1 MKPVSFVEI
10 DHEAG
15 RHWLSK
21 PTAKELARERDAI
34 RRRNRAKYLAELAA
48 ERLDRAMRDAGFDPD
63 EPAWREPQAHA
74 AGIIFQT
81 PSGHMLLMKRR
92 SGVWSI
98 PAGLIEENEDP
109 RHAAHRESAEE
120 TGYPGNHEAYK
131 VDERT
136 TNGVHFHTF
145 LQPVSRQFSP
155 ILNSEHTESGWFHG
169 FSLPEP
175 LHPGLE
181 ATLGAMDEYGDR
193 HPFPG

>member
-1 MKPVSFVEI
+1 MI
-10 DHEAG
+10 DRKIDVDLTQVDAEAG

-34 RRRNRAKYLAELAA
+34 RRRNRAKYLARRMNDAA
-48 ERLDRAMRDAGFDPD
+48 T
-63 EPAWREPQAHA
+63 HA

-120 TGYPGNHEAYK
+120 TGNPGNHKAYK
-131 VDERT
+131 IDERT
-136 TNGVHFHTF
+136 TNGVHFHTY
-145 LQPVSRQFSP
+145 LQPVSEQFSP
-155 ILNSEHTESGWFHG
+155 ILNSEHSESGWFHG

-175 LHPGLE
+175 LHPGLK

-193 HPFPG
+193 HPSSG

>member
-1 MKPVSFVEI
+1 MNSKVAPVSFVQI
-10 DHEAG
+10 DHEFG
-15 RHWLSK
+15 RHWLAPAS
-21 PTAKELARERDAI
+21 AKELAQERDAM
-34 RRRNRAKYLAELAA
+34 RRRNRAKYLEKP
-48 ERLDRAMRDAGFDPD
+48 RWGIRDATP
-63 EPAWREPQAHA
+63 A

-145 LQPVSRQFSP
+145 LQPVQRQFSP

-175 LHPGLE
+175 LHPGLK

-193 HPFPG
+193 HPSSD